1 MDILN
6 EFKEYLEKNYDTVG
20 ERNTIE
26 AYLRD
31 VKQFITYFKKEFNE
45 DIIDF
50 SRADYTEFKIYMKDK
65 KSYKFSTIN
74 RKTASLSIYENFL
87 IENKIRKED
96 TKIIKKR
103 DFYKIERQL
112 ITSDMLPK
120 QVIKKVKLRAG
131 RTSKRDYAM
140 FVLMD
145 DGGLRV
151 SEVLN
156 LQLER
161 DIDFNMYSI
170 HVLGKGN
177 KLRSVF
183 MEQIIYDAIKEYLPE
198 REEKLNG
205 RINKYLFVSNKTSN
219 TNKPMSRTGINN
231 LLEKY
236 CTEINENKINPHIFR
251 HDAATQKYEQNYSDL
266 MLKKFLGHSSNA
278 TDIYTHPGGEKYRE
292 NKPKQA

>member
-1 MDILN
+1 MEVLK
-6 EFKEYLEKNYDTVG
+6 EFEEYLKENYETN
-20 ERNTIE
+20 ENQNTIR
-26 AYLRD
+26 AYMTD
-31 VKQFITYFKKEFNE
+31 VKQFIKFFDEYFEEK
-45 DIIDF
+45 ILDF
-50 SRADYTEFKIYMKDK
+50 SRADYSEYKKYMIDDK
-65 KSYKFSTIN
+65 QYKYSTIN

-87 IENKIRKED
+87 IEKRIRANEE
-96 TKIIKKR
+96 KIIKKR

>member
-1 MDILN
+1 MEVLK
-6 EFKEYLEKNYDTVG
+6 EFEEYLKENYETN
-20 ERNTIE
+20 ENQNTIR
-26 AYLRD
+26 AYMTD
-31 VKQFITYFKKEFNE
+31 VKQFIKFFDEYFEEK
-45 DIIDF
+45 ILDF
-50 SRADYTEFKIYMKDK
+50 SRADYSEYKKYMIDDK
-65 KSYKFSTIN
+65 QYKYSTIN

-87 IENKIRKED
+87 IEKRIRANEE
-96 TKIIKKR
+96 KIIKKR

-120 QVIKKVKLRAG
+120 QIIKKVKLRAG